1 MSTFAHAADSSRE
14 AAATLRPSRRATS
27 VAGTRLETRRASD
40 HELDLVRAGR
50 TSDYGQE
57 TRNPTDREEDVMSA
71 DPGAGSASPPTPA
84 PPTPATPTPAAPASN
99 CGVKSGPAYSPTGT
113 VPVTTTHGKKKAT
126 FTLAASFSTDAAKAT
141 KPSCC
146 EVRQYVKWDKAFQ
159 DWRKGP
165 IHSGFPSTATY
176 DTWYEDRDT
185 SDTRYGHRAGSYSS
199 PVSGCGDE
207 YKTGTA
213 QDMAN
218 GDTYCGR
225 DSPNG
230 PDDLTGTWNFQLKVV
245 DTCDGDKEKASSSV
259 ITVNW

>member
-1 MSTFAHAADSSRE
+1 MSTFAHVADSRRE
-14 AAATLRPSRRATS
+14 ASAIHRPARRAAS
-27 VAGTRLETRRASD
+27 VGATRVEGRLPSD

-50 TSDYGQE
+50 APGYEQR
-57 TRNPTDREEDVMSA
+57 TRNPRDEDGDVMSA
-71 DPGAGSASPPTPA
+71 DAGTGSGTPPTPA
-84 PPTPATPTPAAPASN
+84 PPTPAPSTPAAPASN
-99 CGVKSGPAYSPTGT
+99 CGVKSGPSYSPTGT
-113 VPVTTTHGKKKAT
+113 VPVTTAHHKKKAT
-126 FTLAASFSTDAAKAT
+126 FTLAASFSTDPAKAT

-159 DWRKGP
+159 DWRGGP

-185 SDTRYGHRAGSYSS
+185 SDTRYGHRAGIYSS

-207 YKTGTA
+207 YKTATA

-218 GDTYCGR
+218 GDAYCGR

-230 PDDLTGTWNFQLKVV
+230 PDTMTGTWNFQLKVV

-259 ITVNW
+259 ITINW